1 MYFRFYLLN
10 DESNPTIARFVNAL
24 VKSAQ
29 LNVKELNNFLLSCF
43 DRNID
48 LDFIELSLEMLKHY
62 VQSLTTQLEKIH
74 QARTTANA
82 FIELSQDEAMEDEAL
97 REKLIEIQARTFAL
111 IKKTDEINVT
121 VLVINE
127 LIQKIEAKREVRKS
141 SNSNIITNKYFDLSY
156 EEYLFYE
163 RYKGRSIDFHH
174 FFGAFIAQGQNHL
187 KPPKERLESLLKYQ
201 YEDPQCDDVFVV
213 LVDDESPAFLPQ
225 FQSLSVEPQGT
236 SVSTSSCSTM
246 QEVIPSLASRTTH
259 R

>member
-97 REKLIEIQARTFAL
+97 REKLIEIQARAFAL

-121 VLVINE
+121 VLVING

-141 SNSNIITNKYFDLSY
+141 SNSNIITNNYFDISY
-156 EEYLFYE
+156 EEYILFE
-163 RYKGRSIDFHH
+163 RYKGTSIDFDH
-174 FFGAFIAQGQNHL
+174 FFSLFKAEGQNHL
-187 KPPKERLESLLKYQ
+187 KPPKVRLESLLKYQ
-201 YEDPQCDDVFVV
+201 YEDPQCDDVLVV
-213 LVDDESPAFLPQ
+213 LVDDEDKVFIPQ
-225 FQSLSVEPQGT
+225 FQHLSLQAQDS
-236 SVSTSSCSTM
+236 SSSTSSTLSCSLHPD
-246 QEVIPSLASRTTH
+246 VKSRIAPS
-259 R
+259 